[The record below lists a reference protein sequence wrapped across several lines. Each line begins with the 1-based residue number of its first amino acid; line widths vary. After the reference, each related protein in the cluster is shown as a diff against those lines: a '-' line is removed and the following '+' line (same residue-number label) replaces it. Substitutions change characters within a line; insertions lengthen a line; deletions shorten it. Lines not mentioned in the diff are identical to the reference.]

1 MSFLLLKGGTSLK
14 KEKLIEVCPV
24 CGNSDL
30 YYDGYAGAV
39 YHCKECG
46 YMGAFIV
53 EGNEE
58 MVEKIRE
65 NYEREKGKREEKDEK

>member
-1 MSFLLLKGGTSLK
+1 MLLKGGTSLK

-30 YYDGYAGAV
+30 YYEVGGYAGAV
-39 YHCKECG
+39 YHCKDCG
-46 YMGAFIV
+46 YMGAFVV

-65 NYEREKGKREEKDEK
+65 NYKREKEKGGEEK